1 MTRLFWLAVT
11 GPTYTDTANND
22 TFAAATGTLSRTD
35 RDAGDGATYGIT
47 GGTTGGNTTLGGV
60 IYDVSKV
67 GTYGTLYVKST
78 TGAWRFEA
86 NDGAIEGLKGDT
98 TENFTVK
105 VTDGSGATVSQTL
118 TVTLDGANDTPVLA
132 AVTGPTYTDT
142 ANNDTFAAATGTLS
156 RTDRDTSDTATY
168 GITRDDRRQHDSG
181 RRDL

>member
-1 MTRLFWLAVT
+1 M
-11 GPTYTDTANND
+11 
-22 TFAAATGTLSRTD
+22 
-35 RDAGDGATYGIT
+35 
-47 GGTTGGNTTLGGV
+47 
-60 IYDVSKV
+60 IYDVSKA

-105 VTDGSGATVSQTL
+105 VTDGSGATVSQTF

-156 RTDRDTSDTATY
+156 RTDRDASDTATY
-168 GITRDDRRQHDSG
+168 GITTGTTGGNTTLGSVIYDVSKAGTYGTLYVKQHD
-181 RRDL
+181 RCLAL